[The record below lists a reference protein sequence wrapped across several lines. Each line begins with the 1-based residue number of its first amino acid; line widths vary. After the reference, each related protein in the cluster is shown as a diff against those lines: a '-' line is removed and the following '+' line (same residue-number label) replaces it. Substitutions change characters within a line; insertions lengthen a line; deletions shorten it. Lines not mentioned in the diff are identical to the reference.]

1 MTEQDTLDPQAQ
13 IDELVSQVDEL
24 QGAVRFLR
32 QVNTACRDKLSV
44 WINSRV
50 AGLPT
55 EAYQQV
61 REVRNAMADA
71 LSRTKSVS

>member
-1 MTEQDTLDPQAQ
+1 MEEQETADPS
-13 IDELVSQVDEL
+13 DELETRIVKLES
-24 QGAVRFLR
+24 AIRFFR
-32 QVNTACRDKLSV
+32 QVNNACRDKLSV

-50 AGLPT
+50 NGLPT

-71 LSRTKSVS
+71 LQRTKNV